1 MDRQTFAPGHRQ
13 LDKPFGGLSIIL
25 IGDFAQ
31 LPPVG
36 DSPLYSNS
44 PKSSLQIHGHTM
56 YQLFT
61 TVVILSESLQ
71 QAGSV
76 PDAVAFRSLLLGL
89 RNGTVNES
97 DWGFYLIGLH
107 RTLQTTVILPIPSG
121 CITTKQMWPST
132 TLKNRSLRTPIAIIS
147 AIHLVITTSSPDDAG
162 GLHPVLLLATH
173 ARVMLTANI

>member
-97 DWGFYLIGLH
+97 DWSFYLIGLH
-107 RTLQTTVILPIPSG
+107 S
-121 CITTKQMWPST
+121 
-132 TLKNRSLRTPIAIIS
+132 
-147 AIHLVITTSSPDDAG
+147 SSPCHTCTCDAHSQYLTRNRPCNG
-162 GLHPVLLLATH
+162 ASGIIQHFLCQTNHKPTTNHLNYLLPS
-173 ARVMLTANI
+173 